1 MQQIALHVCIIYFV
15 TELLATYIISYK
27 TDTFGRHHRQPTLG
41 VFAKQQHGGYR
52 QISVRA
58 DKAQIAHQ
66 FVQVM
71 SLGNGI
77 GDGVKRCFTESI
89 ADQTFFLQYD
99 GETVLQKYFEGV
111 FIQIVQSCISYHR
124 FIWGKAA
131 AFGHHLGQFCIVKDL
146 ALVCTVFYPDNAFV
160 VMVRFV
166 IPFFDGGHNHASALH
181 ACRINVK
188 QDAWGYILRSD
199 IAKQIGCFL
208 HLSIRQGVKFSCLV
222 VDAYYKLTSTKVA
235 HSNQFAAYIV
245 FIQDTF
251 LELYLAYLTPVPE
264 LEYIFCRHIT

>member
-58 DKAQIAHQ
+58 NKAQIAHQ

-77 GDGVKRCFTESI
+77 GDVVKRRFTESI

-124 FIWGKAA
+124 FIWSKAA

-146 ALVCTVFYPDNAFV
+146 ALVCSVFYPDDAFV
-160 VMVRFV
+160 VVVWLV
-166 IPFFDGGHNHASALH
+166 IPLFDGGHNHASATY

-188 QDAWGYILRSD
+188 QDAWNYILRSD

-208 HLSIRQGVKFSCLV
+208 HFGIRQRIKFSCFV
-222 VDAYYKLTSTKVA
+222 VDANHKLASTKVT
-235 HSNQFAAYIV
+235 HGNQFATYVV
-245 FIQDTF
+245 FIQDAF
-251 LELYLAYLTPVPE
+251 LELHLAYLTTVP
-264 LEYIFCRHIT
+264 